1 MKIPESIK
9 NNSIVEFKLTPS
21 GEFEFKDVRTDK
33 SQPNALNTVL
43 NVINSFKNPVLI
55 KDLFYFFNQSHKDA
69 LKIMLEEAAR
79 QSRPNRSSV
88 VNTPCLSRSLV
99 GVFVLDRCRSELLG
113 LHHEKVQNG
122 DYFKSER

>member
-1 MKIPESIK
+1 VPKICLDVCHTQKYDVIGERYPSII
-9 NNSIVEFKLTPS
+9 NIG
-21 GEFEFKDVRTDK
+21 GE
-33 SQPNALNTVL
+33 L
-43 NVINSFKNPVLI
+43 
-55 KDLFYFFNQSHKDA
+55 
-69 LKIMLEEAAR
+69 LEETAR

-99 GVFVLDRCRSELLG
+99 GVFVLDRCRSKLLG